1 MRQVSTIPRDT
12 QVTINLGNCP
22 HGTLVHRTSLT
33 QSLTCVGSWQSEG
46 VMFLVSLSD
55 VWEYWEPGEY
65 KNSDKSFSCMAFTT
79 DGLKIY
85 MAQVILSKKI
95 DVCQTLF
102 FPFVG
107 TPKKFLGG

>member
-1 MRQVSTIPRDT
+1 M

-22 HGTLVHRTSLT
+22 QGTLVHRTSLT
-33 QSLTCVGSWQSEG
+33 QSLSCVGSWQSEG
-46 VMFLVSLSD
+46 VMFMVSLGD

-85 MAQVILSKKI
+85 MAQVKLSLK
-95 DVCQTLF
+95 VCLKTMN
-102 FPFVG
+102 
-107 TPKKFLGG
+107 

>member
-1 MRQVSTIPRDT
+1 MRQESTIPRDT

-85 MAQVILSKKI
+85 MAQVIL
-95 DVCQTLF
+95 
-102 FPFVG
+102 
-107 TPKKFLGG
+107 

>member
-1 MRQVSTIPRDT
+1 M

-22 HGTLVHRTSLT
+22 QGTLVHRTSLT
-33 QSLTCVGSWQSEG
+33 QSLSCVGSWQSEG
-46 VMFLVSLSD
+46 VMFMVSLGD

-85 MAQVILSKKI
+85 MAQVKLSLKVCLKTMNQIKI
-95 DVCQTLF
+95 CFSLRDLA
-102 FPFVG
+102 
-107 TPKKFLGG
+107 LAAMA